1 MNTSTKDILK
11 LIRETNPNDLFPG
24 LNVRSVG
31 WGPKIKNGV
40 ETGEYALIAYV
51 DEKIPSSALTLE
63 QTIPSVFTLQDV
75 TYVTDVQVPLL
86 YQHLEGWSKTQRK
99 NENTWVALQP
109 KKNETYSINKQNNTV
124 QSNET
129 FAAYGDCH
137 VISDTVEPVKSNRI
151 RRRVLKAGCE
161 SIGGVNTWGSYVG
174 TLGTFVLDKSD
185 RQVVALSNNH
195 VFAGSQLG
203 AGITTTSFTNT
214 STLSAY
220 QPSGFW
226 KTNIEND
233 YIGTC
238 KRPVVIGNKNRTVTN
253 GTVIADTS
261 CDASIVSLKDK
272 QIINN
277 TSFLPIGFTDIQ
289 NFKGN
294 FATDEEIDS
303 LLDSSSNNF
312 GAPLFRSGRTCG
324 PIGAPG
330 STTTC
335 TLSVY
340 QFSSAQVGS
349 YNGYSSYFS
358 NSFFFRGTTVPGR
371 GGDSGT
377 MVLALF
383 NRGTAQEEWKI
394 IGLLFAG
401 PGDSYP
407 THTIGCRITNI
418 SKDLGVIPWNGQSIT
433 DTPSMTTLLELNSV
447 QSNNYS
453 ATVSLSGRTFYQLGK
468 KTV

>member
-11 LIRETNPNDLFPG
+11 LIRETNPSDLFPG
-24 LNVRSVG
+24 LNVKYVG
-31 WGPKIKNGV
+31 WGPKIKNGI
-40 ETGEYALIAYV
+40 ETGEYALITYV
-51 DEKIPSSALTLE
+51 DKKIPSSALTLE
-63 QTIPSVFTLQDV
+63 QTIPSIFTLQDV
-75 TYVTDVQVPLL
+75 TYITDVQVPQLHK
-86 YQHLEGWSKTQRK
+86 HLEGWSKTDGK
-99 NENTWVALQP
+99 TWVRLQP
-109 KKNETYSINKQNNTV
+109 KKNETYTINKQTNTV
-124 QSNET
+124 QNNET
-129 FAAYGDCH
+129 FTAYEDCH

-161 SIGGVNTWGSYVG
+161 SIGGVNTWGSFVG

-185 RQVVALSNNH
+185 RQIVALSNNH
-195 VFAGSQLG
+195 VFAGSQVA

-214 STLSAY
+214 SKLSAY
-220 QPSGFW
+220 QPSGYW

-233 YIGTC
+233 YIGGC
-238 KRPVVIGNKNRTVTN
+238 KRPVVVGNSNRTVTD
-253 GTVIADTS
+253 GWIIANTT
-261 CDASIVSLKDK
+261 CDASIVSLKDR
-272 QIINN
+272 QIIDN

-289 NFKGN
+289 KFKGN
-294 FATDEEIDS
+294 FATDGEIDS
-303 LLDSSSNNF
+303 LLNPSSNNF

-335 TLSVY
+335 ALSVY
-340 QFSSAQVGS
+340 QFGAALVGS
-349 YNGYSSYFS
+349 YGGFASYFS
-358 NSFFFRGTTVPGR
+358 NSFFFRGTAVPGR

-401 PGDSYP
+401 PGESYP
-407 THTIGCRITNI
+407 TYSIGCRITNI
-418 SKDLGVIPWNGQSIT
+418 SKDLGVIPWNGQHIT
-433 DTPSMTTLLELNSV
+433 NTPSMTTLLELNST

-453 ATVSLSGRTFYQLGK
+453 ATISLSGRTFYQLGK
-468 KTV
+468 TTV